1 MTEVSDNKCGK
12 QAAACGS
19 QREGGLTHRDLDAAY
34 ENTDNNC
41 DSKCCKTE
49 VVDIEK
55 LLAFISGLACAY
67 RCDLCSFLVNVSLEE
82 LGNDLNKE
90 NNAYNAEEVSDTV
103 TYCYDILKSGYCIGS
118 FAVNRAES
126 ILCG

>member
-67 RCDLCSFLVNVSLEE
+67 RCDLCSFLVNVALRSL
-82 LGNDLNKE
+82 G
-90 NNAYNAEEVSDTV
+90 T
-103 TYCYDILKSGYCIGS
+103 I
-118 FAVNRAES
+118 
-126 ILCG
+126 